1 MLFGICFV
9 KYIIAHLFPDAEL
22 TEFRKI
28 GSKREDFRSGTPFVS
43 QRSFS
48 NSKEFTIR
56 GKRTRHSSVIFTG
69 TSHHANQLRR
79 VFDQRTLFIT
89 NGAGHNPIV
98 VGTGAN
104 ISAAVDAT
112 LSVSLYNQGQDCA
125 APNSVLVLQDVYD
138 EFIQY
143 LRKKVLAVSVGH
155 YSNREC

>member
-1 MLFGICFV
+1 MLSLLNFEKLV
-9 KYIIAHLFPDAEL
+9 PNA
-22 TEFRKI
+22 KI
-28 GSKREDFRSGTPFVS
+28 SDLERLSFLKDRSAIRRNSRSGETEPV
-43 QRSFS
+43 
-48 NSKEFTIR
+48 TAA
-56 GKRTRHSSVIFTG
+56 VIFTG